1 MLTKPEMRV
10 VFISDSMLARPYSFS
25 RNSSSWIVPSNVPWP
40 LRWAETLTS
49 LFLPV
54 SCFSGGVSLL
64 TKPEMR
70 VVFVSDSMLA
80 RPYSFSRNSSLWI
93 VPSNVPWPLRWA
105 ETLKSTFV
113 PSMTVVGGVA
123 MFTKPEMSVDFISP
137 RMEAREYSFSE
148 YSFVTTLPSYDP
160 TELRETETSTS
171 LLTPSVRLGASVAF
185 WNTSTVVF
193 FCPPDVVDTV
203 CGPNPT
209 WVLVRSVTSQVPS
222 SVRLVSTVFSTL
234 TSATWCCGSGWLPSG
249 TFETVASV
257 WTTGVLEHDF
267 PMTPTASCEA
277 WVSVRFQS
285 PPGVCSTRTSS
296 PISETLTEESEVLLV
311 TVVSVTPRRV
321 LRITCCAVTSMASST
336 VVRLTSH
343 VPSSVA
349 RACTW

>member
-1 MLTKPEMRV
+1 MRV
-10 VFISDSMLARPYSFS
+10 VFISDSMLARP
-25 RNSSSWIVPSNVPWP
+25 
-40 LRWAETLTS
+40 
-49 LFLPV
+49 
-54 SCFSGGVSLL
+54 
-64 TKPEMR
+64 
-70 VVFVSDSMLA
+70 
-80 RPYSFSRNSSLWI
+80 
-93 VPSNVPWPLRWA
+93 
-105 ETLKSTFV
+105 
-113 PSMTVVGGVA
+113 
-123 MFTKPEMSVDFISP
+123 
-137 RMEAREYSFSE
+137 YSFSE

-234 TSATWCCGSGWLPSG
+234 TSATWCCGSGCWPSG
-249 TFETVASV
+249 LLETVTSV
-257 WTTGVLEHDF
+257 WTTGVTVQDF
-267 PMTPTASCEA
+267 PISPTASCEA
-277 WVSVRFQS
+277 WVSVRFHR

-296 PISETLTEESEVLLV
+296 PISDTDTVESSTFLW
-311 TVVSVTPRRV
+311 TNVSVTPRRV
-321 LRITCCAVTSMASST
+321 LRITCCAFGTAFSSVT
-336 VVRLTSH
+336 VRLTSH